1 MGVAE
6 DVTVTFPRGYYQDI
20 DASISVPAYFE
31 APISKGDV
39 LGTIELKLGD
49 DVIYAGDVLA
59 EIDVEES
66 GWLSQLEDYVFLM
79 FDQPAADE

>member
-1 MGVAE
+1 M
-6 DVTVTFPRGYYQDI
+6 
-20 DASISVPAYFE
+20 PAYFE

-39 LGTIELKLGD
+39 LGTIELRLGD

-66 GWLSQLEDYVFLM
+66 GWLAQFGDYIFLL
-79 FDQPAADE
+79 FD